1 MRLCSQKAWLL
12 FRTLLVGL
20 FAESSIG
27 GVRGAFYGDGGS
39 LIACQL
45 LGVGITVC
53 WSGVMSLLLIKVM
66 LKYCDVDVSVE
77 VEECGLDLTQVVSLV
92 PVRWWQDLLYGLRQA
107 HTAWLQV
114 RVSTN
119 LLVQRHLA

>member
-1 MRLCSQKAWLL
+1 M
-12 FRTLLVGL
+12 GL

-77 VEECGLDLTQVVSLV
+77 VEECGLDLAQVGEQAYDDKVMRPPSHLIV
-92 PVRWWQDLLYGLRQA
+92 LL
-107 HTAWLQV
+107 
-114 RVSTN
+114 
-119 LLVQRHLA
+119 